1 MNTPMTDFP
10 RNEPGLVDSFLGT
23 AYDTVKSVSDNL
35 PELQRLDGVLDQI
48 DEVAETTANR
58 VVAEAMVPVQE
69 ILDNATASATAS
81 ATAAAQSYNQTAGA
95 VGVLRTEVF
104 NKLSSSSVISV
115 PTRDSLKSL
124 STLDHIAANVEG
136 YSLRNDGGQSF
147 WIYDVNSIEP
157 ESATSVAPNSGVG
170 RWILNTT
177 SFIRMSMFGAKGDG
191 VTLDTTALVAAMA
204 VAKANKQPLELEFG
218 KNYLVGNIVDVSDSD
233 LTIVGKGLITLAAS
247 TDTIEFHSTSSLV
260 SLSSNISKGSNQITL
275 SDVSGL
281 VPGSLIY
288 VQTTVNSGNPYGG
301 IGTRQ
306 TFTVAGQILNTAL
319 PQITGNVV
327 TVLEPS
333 EWTFTT
339 ADAGLTVTVY
349 KNPRKLTIDG
359 LSIRRTYVTNN
370 RAVSITGCRGVVNNL
385 NLYNTVAPDPDNGQD
400 GILIT
405 RSNNL
410 QVLNPRFDNLR
421 YAINL
426 GDGSMNTLLHNVYGR
441 RCRHVVYLNGWVV
454 NTRIK
459 GLSGEN
465 NNAIMDSHGSLNTSY
480 EDVFTQSDRG
490 FSNFRG
496 DGGVMR
502 NIDITT
508 TAETAGDG
516 FRVAQIQWGAAFAEQ
531 RNTRDLL
538 IENVKITYPSTF
550 VSANLTNIGYAR
562 NITIRNMQVFPV
574 GPIVLGGAI
583 GDIREVRLED
593 VNFDF
598 SPTSGSSIRT
608 PLYSNGNFNR
618 GNRIPAVTSDNV
630 NYTMLPYPVGVVN
643 NLDLN
648 FRGSLFRDTA
658 SVASRTFNIV
668 IYPHPRPMNYLGVAS
683 IVGVI
688 KLRLISNNFTISDY
702 TLPFRF
708 AFTGGSTGGAV
719 GSLAGTTLV
728 GTLIPLTLGSISS
741 VTADKLWSITI
752 PLTITRQATGQVFSV
767 NYEVEAVGVAL

>member
-81 ATAAAQSYNQTAGA
+81 ATAAAQSANQTAGA

-177 SFIRMSMFGAKGDG
+177 FPIRMSMFGAKGDG
-191 VTLDTTALVAAMA
+191 VTMDTAALVAAMT

-233 LTIVGKGLITLAAS
+233 LTIIGKGLISLAAAG
-247 TDTIEFHSTSSLV
+247 DTLEFHSTSSVV
-260 SLSSNISKGSNQITL
+260 SLGANIAKGSNQITL

-281 VPGSLIY
+281 VPGSIIY
-288 VQTTVNSGNPYGG
+288 VMTTMNSGDPYGG
-301 IGTRQ
+301 TGVRQ
-306 TFTVAGQILNTAL
+306 TFTVAGQITNTAL
-319 PQITGNVV
+319 PVITGNVV
-327 TVLEPS
+327 TVLEAS

-339 ADAGLTVTVY
+339 VDTGLAVTVY
-349 KNPRKLTIDG
+349 KNPRKITIDG
-359 LSIRRTYVTNN
+359 LSIRRTYVATN
-370 RAVSITGCRGVVNNL
+370 RAVSVTGCRGVINNL
-385 NLYNTVAPDPDNGQD
+385 NLYNTAAPDPDNGQD

-405 RSNNL
+405 RSNNI

-459 GLSGEN
+459 GLSGDN
-465 NNAIMDSHGSLNTSY
+465 NNAIMDSHASLNTTY

-502 NIDITT
+502 NIDITS

-516 FRVAQIQWGAAFAEQ
+516 FRVGLIAWNAAYAEQ

-538 IENVKITYPSTF
+538 IENVCIRYPNSFSSPQISQFGYGRIYTF
-550 VSANLTNIGYAR
+550 R
-562 NITIRNMQVFPV
+562 NVQVFPA
-574 GPIVLGGAI
+574 GPTIIGGAVGNI
-583 GDIREVRLED
+583 VEARIED
-593 VNFDF
+593 VNFNLL
-598 SPTSGSSIRT
+598 PAGGSIIRT
-608 PLYSNGNFNR
+608 PLYSKGNWNR
-618 GNRIPAVTSDNV
+618 GNNVLATTSDNV
-630 NYTMLPYPVGVVN
+630 AYSVVPYPDGVIN

-648 FRGSLFRDTA
+648 FKGVLFRDSV
-658 SVASRTFNIV
+658 SVASRAFTLNLF
-668 IYPHPRPMNYLGVAS
+668 PHPRPLNYFGVVS
-683 IVGVI
+683 MSGLLKLRIVG
-688 KLRLISNNFTISDY
+688 SNFATSEY
-702 TLPFRF
+702 TLAFRF
-708 AFTGGSTGGAV
+708 AFAGGSPGGSV
-719 GSLAGTTLV
+719 GVLAGTPLV
-728 GTLIPLTLGSISS
+728 GTLIPLALGTLSS
-741 VTADKLWSITI
+741 VTTDRLWSISL
-752 PLTITRQATGQVFSV
+752 PLTLTRQATGQTFTVS
-767 NYEVEAVGVAL
+767 YEVEATGFV